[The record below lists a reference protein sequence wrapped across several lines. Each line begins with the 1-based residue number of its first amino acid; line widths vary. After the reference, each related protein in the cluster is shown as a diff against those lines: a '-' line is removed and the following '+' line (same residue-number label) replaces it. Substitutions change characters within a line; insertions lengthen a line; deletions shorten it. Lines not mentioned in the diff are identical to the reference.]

1 MEVFGGE
8 RVRREDFEMTMLRL
22 LAILCLALSALAPAQ
37 QRPVQVL
44 PPGTVIEGEVGRL
57 EGTEVLVK
65 DIMARPEPQTVMR
78 KRFKKEPVAPTL
90 PVLPSWVTPRQG
102 PEQMIQTVGDQTQ
115 ALFSISS
122 TFKGSV
128 DNNQSIPPDTC
139 GAVGPTQIIVATNDR
154 IQLYNKSGVLQSG
167 VLDTTLNSFFSSVGS
182 GLFDPRVKYDR
193 LAQRWY
199 IVAVDGAF
207 AASASILVAVSSGPT
222 ITNSTSFTFY
232 SINASTVA
240 PGEWFDYPIL
250 GMDEDGVYVT
260 TNNFTNAGAFVATNV
275 FSIRKS
281 TLPGTLNFVRFV
293 TSGFSLA
300 PADNDQTGTSVAH
313 LVNQG
318 WSNGT
323 DYFFRFYT
331 INNPGSGS
339 ETFTVGNFVQVNPYS
354 TSGMGNV
361 VPQSGTATGLQGN
374 DPRLGGGAYMRRNPV
389 TGTWTLVTSHH
400 FGPVA
405 LRSRFYEFDNMGG
418 ATPTLRQQGNL
429 GSGAGRN
436 YWFPSVAMNG
446 QGHIVMASSAS
457 DSGIFASV
465 NVAARLVNDTLGTL
479 TYNNIA
485 FAGLAKYV
493 KDFGSGQN
501 RWGDYSET
509 CVDPNDNQTF
519 WAFQTYAEAQVSGWD
534 RWGVRVVKVL
544 APPPATISTLSPA
557 SITQGQTASITVTG
571 TSTSGSGFYD
581 PGTGFAN
588 RIAAA
593 FSGSGLTVN
602 SVTFVSPTSLTLS
615 VTASAGAA
623 TGARNLTVT
632 NPDGQSTTLNSA
644 ITVNAGSSTPTVSS
658 LTPNNAN
665 ALTPGLTIRIN
676 GTNFT
681 NTMVGQWNNVDR
693 PTTFVNSTALDMT
706 VTSSDLFASGVAQV
720 RVNNGGTFTS
730 ALNFTINPVNFDW
743 TPFVASP
750 LPDTAMRGP
759 LSNLS
764 AGDGLVVNFESRNR
778 RSRAYNVGGE
788 FTLRTTAPFPP
799 EASLRV
805 EMASSLPNVGTSTF
819 RVSALNRTNGK
830 WDTLA
835 SATGTSSLSV
845 LTTTI
850 SNYTNYR
857 RPDGTI
863 RLRVQAIGTGTPT
876 PGQWLEIDLVRVRE
890 RF

>member
-1 MEVFGGE
+1 M
-8 RVRREDFEMTMLRL
+8 EMTMFRL
-22 LAILCLALSALAPAQ
+22 LASVCLALSALAPAQ
-37 QRPVQVL
+37 QSPVQVT
-44 PPGTVIEGEVGRL
+44 PPGTVIQGEPGRL

-65 DIMARPEPQTVMR
+65 DIMARPEPQMVMR
-78 KRFKKEPVAPTL
+78 KRFKKEPPSETW
-90 PVLPSWVTPRQG
+90 PVLPAWVSPRQG
-102 PEQMIQTVGDQTQ
+102 PEQVVQTVGEQTQ
-115 ALFSISS
+115 ALFSIGL

-139 GAVGPTQIIVATNDR
+139 GAVGPSQIIVATNDR

-167 VLDTTLNSFFSSVGS
+167 VLDTTLEGFFSSVGS
-182 GLFDPRVKYDR
+182 GVFDPRVKYDR

-207 AASASILVAVSSGPT
+207 AASASILIAVSSGPT

-232 SINASTVA
+232 SINASSVN
-240 PGEWFDYPIL
+240 PGQWFDYPIL
-250 GMDEDGVYVT
+250 GMDEDGVYIT
-260 TNNFTNAGAFVATNV
+260 TNNFTTGGDFAGVNIY
-275 FSIRKS
+275 SIRKS
-281 TLPGTLNFVRFV
+281 TLPGTLNYVRFAN
-293 TSGFSLA
+293 SGIGSSLA
-300 PADNDQTGTSVAH
+300 PADSDQTGTSTAH
-313 LVNQG
+313 LANQG
-318 WSNGT
+318 WTSGS
-323 DYFFRFYT
+323 DRFFRFYR

-339 ETFTVGNFVQVNPYS
+339 ETFTVGNFVQVNSYS
-354 TSGMGNV
+354 TSSMGNV
-361 VPQSGTATGLQGN
+361 VPQAGSPIGLAGN
-374 DPRLGGGAYMRRNPV
+374 DTRLGSGAFMRRNPI
-389 TGTWTLVTSHH
+389 TGTWTYLTSHH

-405 LRSRFYEFDNMGG
+405 LRSRFYEFDNMG
-418 ATPTLRQQGNL
+418 ASTPTLRQQGNL
-429 GSGAGRN
+429 GSGSGRN

-446 QGHIVMASSAS
+446 QGHVVMASSAS

-465 NVAARLVNDTLGTL
+465 NVAARLVGDTLGAFS
-479 TYNNIA
+479 YNNVA
-485 FAGLAKYV
+485 YAGLAKYV
-493 KDFGSGQN
+493 KDFGGGQN

-509 CVDPNDNQTF
+509 CIDPNDNQTF
-519 WAFQTYAEAQVSGWD
+519 WAFQTYAESPVAGWD

-544 APPPATISTLSPA
+544 APPPATISSLSPA
-557 SITQGQTASITVTG
+557 SITQGQTISITVTG
-571 TSTSGSGFYD
+571 TSTGGSGFYD
-581 PGTGFAN
+581 PGPGFAN

-632 NPDGQSTTLNSA
+632 NPDGQSTTLNNA
-644 ITVNAGSSTPTVSS
+644 ITVNAGSSSPTVSS
-658 LTPNNAN
+658 LTPNNAD

-676 GTNFT
+676 GANFT
-681 NTMVGQWNNVDR
+681 NTMVGQWNNADR
-693 PTTFVNSTALDMT
+693 PTAFVSSTALDMT
-706 VTSSDLFASGVAQV
+706 VSAADLFASGIAQV

-743 TPFVASP
+743 TPLAASP
-750 LPDTAMRGP
+750 LPGTAMRGP

-764 AGDGLVVNFESRNR
+764 AGDGVVVNFESTNR
-778 RSRAYNVGGE
+778 RSRVYDVGGE
-788 FTLRTTAPFPP
+788 FLLRSTAPFPP

-805 EMASSLPNVGTSTF
+805 DMASSLPNVGTSTF

-835 SATGTSSLSV
+835 TATGTSSISV
-845 LTTTI
+845 LTATI

-863 RLRVQAIGTGTPT
+863 RLRVQAIGTGTPS